1 MILLLLLPVLF
12 MVTNHELS
20 RGINVRLAPRH
31 QAGPDE
37 ICLLG
42 PVVVTVRQH
51 GSVIQLFLGRTE
63 VKRERLEEALKTE
76 LARRADW
83 EVFVEGDDLISLT
96 DAMDVVDAIT
106 TLHAKAVILTP
117 KLKEQMAKSCS
128 SR

>member
-1 MILLLLLPVLF
+1 M
-12 MVTNHELS
+12 
-20 RGINVRLAPRH
+20 
-31 QAGPDE
+31 
-37 ICLLG
+37 
-42 PVVVTVRQH
+42 VTVRQR

-63 VKRERLEEALKTE
+63 VKRERLEEALKAE

-83 EVFVEGDDLISLT
+83 EVFVEGDDLVSLA